1 MTELPK
7 ILVVDNGRRDCDSAL
22 STELAEM
29 GYASVTAPF
38 EAADEVLAM
47 MPRPVAIVLQ
57 MSRHSD
63 PAEQA
68 RFMDLAKRLR
78 LAMRA
83 SGTPVIV
90 TGGVGGAATILQS
103 HLGAQAI
110 AHEPALSGLTQ
121 PSSLRAAPAPA
132 G

>member
-47 MPRPVAIVLQ
+47 MPRPVAIVLADVAPERPRRAGALHGPCEAP
-57 MSRHSD
+57 SPGHEGERHAGHRDGRSGRCRHN
-63 PAEQA
+63 PA
-68 RFMDLAKRLR
+68 K
-78 LAMRA
+78 
-83 SGTPVIV
+83 I
-90 TGGVGGAATILQS
+90 I
-103 HLGAQAI
+103 
-110 AHEPALSGLTQ
+110 
-121 PSSLRAAPAPA
+121 
-132 G
+132 